1 MWTSTRG
8 HIKAFGRVSLITRV
22 SRPARAGSDELW
34 TGLIKNMY
42 EKVRCQRR
50 DTRVDV
56 ETTVTPRER
65 LSAPQVEL
73 RLRKEKHF
81 PKSNSYTGKSK
92 GTLVTSVAR
101 EDWKTA
107 WRVTRAKELLT
118 QGDEVYGT
126 WRQLGLQMKALL
138 VAVWPLAVV
147 VFARRPRERIRGC

>member
-1 MWTSTRG
+1 MLRPP
-8 HIKAFGRVSLITRV
+8 
-22 SRPARAGSDELW
+22 SRP
-34 TGLIKNMY
+34 
-42 EKVRCQRR
+42 
-50 DTRVDV
+50 
-56 ETTVTPRER
+56 
-65 LSAPQVEL
+65 APQVEL

-81 PKSNSYTGKSK
+81 PKNNSYGKDTVKSK
-92 GTLVTSVAR
+92 DGKDTDKPKDTSLTSLAR